1 MRKLLLI
8 ILLLLTLTAC
18 DRAETYFNNAT
29 GYNYRTEYVYLI
41 VESENYSNYVY
52 TFEYA
57 YNCEYDDAYIITFYI
72 DGLRYVKTTYL
83 AYRIDDELY
92 WEVISIE

>member
-1 MRKLLLI
+1 MRKILLI

-18 DRAETYFNNAT
+18 DNKYDVLNKGFVRGDYVEKIASDNNYKKYIFTIEEA
-29 GYNYRTEYVYLI
+29 YNY
-41 VESENYSNYVY
+41 
-52 TFEYA
+52 
-57 YNCEYDDAYIITFYI
+57 EYDDAYIITFYI

-83 AYRIDDELY
+83 AYRIDDELH